1 MKFQQL
7 LLFCVCGR
15 AASRIKQVGL
25 TADHQLVIH
34 WWCSPCRKNVYAVKA
49 LSDCWRDCLRPE
61 DVQDMW
67 RISESSSDQARNLDQ
82 RFLRNLGVRLPEETE
97 S

>member
-7 LLFCVCGR
+7 PLSCVCGR

-25 TADHQLVIH
+25 TADKQLVIH
-34 WWCSPCRKNVYAVKA
+34 WRCSQCRQYIYVVKA
-49 LSDCWRDCLRPE
+49 LSDYWRDCPKPE
-61 DVQDMW
+61 EVQEVTPSRTDLVPYG
-67 RISESSSDQARNLDQ
+67 DPDTK
-82 RFLRNLGVRLPEETE
+82 FLHSLGVRFPEEAE